1 MKKIKLFV
9 DMDGTIAKF
18 YHTPNYLEKMYEPG
32 YFVNLKPYAILKT
45 IKQLASK
52 SNIEVFV
59 LSACVQSEYCKL
71 EKVAWLDKYL
81 PEVDFEHRILIDVG
95 ENKADFIDYDV
106 DTINVLLDDYS
117 RNIYEWNE
125 YDFDNI
131 GIKFVNGINDK
142 TNKQYNLKVRNGKQ
156 LEKLLSQIALY
167 GIGEQTILFLP
178 SVQSSGAVTN
188 SSIFFLTVETKSD
201 IIYLSKQRST
211 QQ

>member
-1 MKKIKLFV
+1 MKKIRLFV

-18 YHTPNYLEKMYEPG
+18 YHTPKYLEKMYEPG
-32 YFVNLKPYAILKT
+32 YFTNLKPYAILKT

-59 LSACVQSEYCKL
+59 LSACIDTDDCRLQ
-71 EKVAWLDKYL
+71 KVTWLDKYL

-117 RNIYEWNE
+117 HNINEWND
-125 YDFDNI
+125 YNFNNI
-131 GIKFVNGINDK
+131 AIKFVNGINDK

-188 SSIFFLTVETKSD
+188 SLQKTID
-201 IIYLSKQRST
+201 IKN
-211 QQ
+211 